1 MASSGGGNGEPEFQI
16 APMLDVL
23 FVLLIFFMS
32 ISTSQ
37 MLKIDSSI
45 NLPVAANGEQ
55 PDPKTKAKA
64 VLFNVGWDKTL
75 GAPVVKIDD
84 KPVNIGDEQGRE
96 AAIEEIIARASNS
109 NKEIDPEIMV
119 EQAAGITCGQEV
131 YDFIMAGSEAAGAA
145 SGIMNAKDPIA
156 MIDEMVAATRRA
168 ADDLKKQG

>member
-1 MASSGGGNGEPEFQI
+1 MASSGGGNGDPEFQI

-45 NLPVAANGEQ
+45 NLPVAANGEK

-109 NKEIDPEIMV
+109 NKEIDPEIRFLIRADKQV
-119 EQAAGITCGQEV
+119 TAKYISQILELAAE
-131 YDFIMAGSEAAGAA
+131 AGMDNIAFTG
-145 SGIMNAKDPIA
+145 MNKED
-156 MIDEMVAATRRA
+156 
-168 ADDLKKQG
+168 